1 MRGQIIDPSSPAKHV
16 VRAFFLFLV
25 VVIYAIDANSHE
37 THDEDIL
44 HLVKRAKEGDDDSF
58 ASLFELYYP
67 QILRHLYRMVGNE
80 EDASDL
86 AADTFIRAWY
96 QLPRIRDERR
106 FRAWLYKIATNA
118 ALDYR
123 RIRNT
128 QKYKIQGALSLPEE
142 YVDEGAARFEDQ
154 VEEQELIRLALEQV
168 APRPKACYLLYEEGF
183 SYAEIAVLMGM
194 KRKSVGTYISNAR
207 EQFRR
212 AYNRLKNQ

>member
-1 MRGQIIDPSSPAKHV
+1 MRGQIIDSSSPAKHV
-16 VRAFFLFLV
+16 VRASFLFLV

-44 HLVKRAKEGDDDSF
+44 NLVKRAKEGDDESF
-58 ASLFELYYP
+58 ASLFELCYP

-86 AADTFIRAWY
+86 AAETFIRAWY

-106 FRAWLYKIATNA
+106 FLAWLYKIATNV

-123 RIRNT
+123 RTRNT
-128 QKYKIQGALSLPEE
+128 RKYRSQRTTSLLED
-142 YVDEGAARFEDQ
+142 YVDENAARFEDQ

-168 APRPKACYLLYEEGF
+168 APRPKACYLFYEAGF
-183 SYAEIAVLMGM
+183 SYAEIADLMGM
-194 KRKSVGTYISNAR
+194 KRKSVGTYISIAR

-212 AYNRLKNQ
+212 AYNRLKAK